1 MSIEHENKFDD
12 VLDEQYYNYI
22 IQRDSYVLTE
32 KDFYP
37 PSDDRIFNS
46 VVEDILDGDNF
57 SEYTKYFFEMYEDD
71 LFDN

>member
-1 MSIEHENKFDD
+1 MGNEYEGNFDD

-22 IQRDSYVLTE
+22 IQKDDCVLTE

-37 PSDDRIFNS
+37 PSDDRTFKS